1 MRRVPSRRDGPE
13 PIVSVPVGR
22 DTYAMIDT
30 TDAVRAALDPDRRA
44 AFQRRVEEEAEA
56 LRDDIDAGVFD
67 ADGFAVGMELEG
79 YVVDGEG
86 RLAAAP
92 GDLFGIDGCS
102 QELGVHNAELH
113 TDPDVVSDA
122 GLRRQFDELGATYR
136 AVQAHLGGVDQRFVL
151 DALWTVPP
159 VAGTRGYIGATTE
172 TDGLALPTNMRPV
185 PRYVALDAEIRARN
199 GGTLDLDIHG
209 FESAASMLA
218 ESLATSM
225 QPHLQVPD
233 PTAVPTYL
241 NVATRTMG
249 PILSVTSNSPFLPA
263 DRYDGHTVET
273 VFERTPHE
281 LRIPLFERSVDEGSH
296 KCRVPEDVP
305 DLDTLI
311 DRIVTD
317 PTLVAPP
324 ELDGAGGDGQRSGDP
339 GDRYPAI
346 GAKRGTYWRWVRP
359 VFGGDVPRTADGD
372 RVDGG
377 DGGSVRIEYRPLPT
391 QPTIRDTVGVQALVT
406 GVLRGV
412 VATDH
417 PLATLPWD
425 EAEQSFYAAV
435 DDGPGADLHWVTRAG
450 DRTTATPRIYDELFA
465 LARRGLDELGVGAE
479 TIEWALAPIEARRET
494 DHTAPSAWKRAQVR
508 EAVEAGASLRAAIEG
523 MQAAYVERAGR
534 GTPFAEW

>member
-1 MRRVPSRRDGPE
+1 M
-13 PIVSVPVGR
+13 
-22 DTYAMIDT
+22 TDT
-30 TDAVRAALDPDRRA
+30 TDAVRAALDPDRCA
-44 AFQRRVEEEAEA
+44 AFQRRVEREAAA

-67 ADGFAVGMELEG
+67 ADGYAVGIELEG
-79 YVVDGEG
+79 YVVDSGG
-86 RLAAAP
+86 RLASAP
-92 GDLFGIDGCS
+92 DDLFGIDGCS

-113 TDPDVVSDA
+113 TDPDIVSDA
-122 GLRRQFDELGATYR
+122 GLRRQLDGLRSTYR
-136 AVQAHLGGVDQRFVL
+136 AVRAHLGAVDRRFVL
-151 DALWTVPP
+151 DAMWTVPP
-159 VAGTRGYIGATTE
+159 GEGTRAYIGAMTE
-172 TDGLALPTNMRPV
+172 TDGLSLPTNMRPV
-185 PRYVALDAEIRARN
+185 PRYVALDSEIRGRS
-199 GGTLDLDIHG
+199 GGTLGLDIYG

-233 PTAVPTYL
+233 PTEIPTYL

-249 PILSVTSNSPFLPA
+249 PILSLTANSPFLPA
-263 DRYDGHTVET
+263 DLYDGHDPEA
-273 VFERTPHE
+273 VFDRTPHE

-311 DRIVTD
+311 DRIVAD

-324 ELDGAGGDGQRSGDP
+324 DIDREADDGDRNSDP

-359 VFGGDVPRTADGD
+359 VFGGDVPRSADGD
-372 RVDGG
+372 RVDAD

-391 QPTIRDTVGVQALVT
+391 QPTLRDTVGVQALVT

-425 EAEQSFYAAV
+425 AAEASFYAAV
-435 DDGPGADLHWVTRAG
+435 DDGPDADLHWVTRAG
-450 DRTTATPRIYDELFA
+450 ERMTATPRIYDELFA

-479 TIEWALAPIEARRET
+479 TVEWALAPIEARREAEL
-494 DHTAPSAWKRAQVR
+494 TAPSAWKRARVR
-508 EAVEAGASLRAAIEG
+508 EAVDSGASLRAAIEG
-523 MQAAYVERAGR
+523 MQSAYGEHSRQ
-534 GTPFAEW
+534 GTPFAQW